1 MGNIATSIKEQIQR
15 LNERGMELDLDEEKI
30 KEILLD
36 IGYYRLG
43 FYWNPFEIDE
53 NHNFKPGTKFSHIID
68 LYYLDVD
75 LRSILTKFLYRIE
88 LNFRTK
94 LIYYVSNKYKPTST
108 WFIDSRVIN
117 KEFVDTF
124 DDYYNSEFINN
135 NKPIKSHHTKYINDK
150 YAPAW
155 KTLEFFTFGSVLKIY
170 KSLNEEDIKVRISD
184 LYGVKNF
191 KKFIN
196 LFETIVY
203 VRNCCAHSSVLFD
216 LNLPKS
222 ISAFAEIKFNGHE
235 RHNLDSCIKVILFV
249 LNKISTSRHD
259 EMFKAIDNLFL
270 SHKENPVAKEI
281 IEKKIGYKFLE
292 I

>member
-1 MGNIATSIKEQIQR
+1 MGNIATSIKEQIQK
-15 LNERGMELDLDEEKI
+15 LKNRGMDLDLEEDKI

-53 NHNFKPGTKFSHIID
+53 NHNFAEGTKFSSIID

-75 LRSILTKFLYRIE
+75 LRSILTKYLYRIE

-94 LIYYVSNKYKPTST
+94 LIYYVSNKYKLSPT
-108 WFIDSRVIN
+108 WFIDSKVIN
-117 KEFVDTF
+117 RDFIDAF
-124 DDYYNSEFINN
+124 DHFYDDDFINN
-135 NKPIKSHHTKYINDK
+135 NKPIKKHHAKYINDK

-155 KTLEFFTFGSVLKIY
+155 KTLEFFTFGSILKIY
-170 KSLNEEDIKVRISD
+170 KSLNEEDVKVRISEI
-184 LYGVKNF
+184 YGVKNYQ
-191 KKFIN
+191 KFIN

-203 VRNCCAHSSVLFD
+203 VRNCCAHSSILFD

-235 RHNLDSCIKVILFV
+235 RHNLDSCIKVILFI

-259 EMFKAIDNLFL
+259 EMLKAIDDLFL
-270 SHKENPVAKEI
+270 SHKNNPVTKSI
-281 IEKKIGYKFLE
+281 IENEIGYKFQ
-292 I
+292 